1 MNPSL
6 EKAFRMAKTMT
17 ITAAAFVGLIVWLLG
32 FSPGAIG
39 FKTVGEAAESG
50 EIHIF
55 RVVFWGAA
63 VLFTAAF
70 FWLRRR
76 IPAPERLL
84 QSFMGSLALAEV
96 TGIFGALLFGIT
108 QNKADLILVA
118 LSAGLLTLNFP
129 QRSRWEE
136 STSTTSE

>member
-1 MNPSL
+1 MNPSF
-6 EKAFRMAKTMT
+6 EKSFRMAKTVT
-17 ITAAAFVGLIVWLLG
+17 VTASATVGFIVWRLG

-39 FKTVGEAAESG
+39 LKTVGEAAESG
-50 EIHIF
+50 EIQIF
-55 RVVFWGAA
+55 RVAFWGAA

-76 IPAPERLL
+76 TPAPERLL

-96 TGIFGALLFGIT
+96 TGIFGAFLFGIT

-118 LSAGLLTLNFP
+118 LSAGLLALNFP

-136 STSTTSE
+136 SAGAGRE